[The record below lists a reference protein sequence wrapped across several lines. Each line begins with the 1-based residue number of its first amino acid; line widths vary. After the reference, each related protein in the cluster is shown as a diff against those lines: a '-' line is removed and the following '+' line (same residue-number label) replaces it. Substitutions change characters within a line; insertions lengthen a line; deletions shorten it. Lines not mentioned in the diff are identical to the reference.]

1 MRVVSFL
8 PSATEMVYALG
19 QGELL
24 VGRSHEC
31 DYPAEA
37 RALPVMMQARF
48 DLDGK
53 DSRTIDQV
61 VSGAVAKGQ
70 ELYEVDQARLR
81 SAAPELILTQDL
93 CAVCSVT
100 LGTLEEALENWS
112 PKPKVLVLSP
122 TRLAHLF
129 RDMEELARA
138 LDVPDRGKVLS
149 AESQRRLAR
158 ARPDPV
164 PEEPVRVLV
173 LQWLDPP
180 IVAGL
185 WVPDQ
190 IREAGGFPLLARAGA
205 PGRRTDWDTIRGLG
219 ADLLVIAP
227 CGYPLSRTAEELA
240 RAAAHPLGDLHPAR
254 GVWLADEAF
263 FSRPGPRL
271 LEGVEL
277 LSDLLSGT
285 GRPRRAYE
293 NRARPA
299 YRNPLFM
306 NRVPSRRPR

>member
-19 QGELL
+19 QGGLL

-31 DYPAEA
+31 DHPAEA
-37 RALPVMMQARF
+37 LGLPVVMRPRL
-48 DLDGK
+48 DLTGK
-53 DSRTIDQV
+53 DSRQIDSL
-61 VSGAVAKGQ
+61 VSDAMQRHQ
-70 ELYEVDQARLR
+70 ELYEVDEERLR
-81 SAAPELILTQDL
+81 SLAPDLVLTQDL

-100 LGTLEEALENWS
+100 PGTLKEALDKLS
-112 PKPKVLVLSP
+112 PSPKVLTLSP

-129 RDMEELARA
+129 RDLEAVA
-138 LDVPDRGKVLS
+138 QAFGVPDRGRTLV
-149 AESQRRLAR
+149 AESQRRLSR
-158 ARPDPV
+158 AHPDATDR
-164 PEEPVRVLV
+164 EPVRVLV
-173 LQWLDPP
+173 LEWLDPP
-180 IVAGL
+180 MVAGL

-190 IREAGGFPLLARAGA
+190 VREAGGVPLLARAGA

-219 ADLLVIAP
+219 ADLLVVAP
-227 CGYPLSRTAEELA
+227 CGYPLSRTVQELA
-240 RAAAHPLGDLHPAR
+240 RAPAHPLGDLHPGR

-299 YRNPLFM
+299 FRDQLFM
-306 NRVPSRRPR
+306 NRVPSRRRR

>member
-8 PSATEMVYALG
+8 PSATEMVFALG
-19 QGELL
+19 QGGLL
-24 VGRSHEC
+24 VGRSQEC

-37 RALPVMMQARF
+37 RALPVVMRARSAF
-48 DLDGK
+48 DGK
-53 DSRTIDQV
+53 DSRTIDRI
-61 VSGAVAKGQ
+61 VSEALAQHQ
-70 ELYEVDQARLR
+70 ELYQVDEERLR
-81 SAAPELILTQDL
+81 KLAPDLVLTQDL

-100 LGTLEEALENWS
+100 PGTLQTVLETFS
-112 PKPKVLVLSP
+112 PRPKVLALSP
-122 TRLAHLF
+122 TRLTHLF
-129 RDMEELARA
+129 RDLEVLARA
-138 LDVPDRGKVLS
+138 LDVADRGKTLS
-149 AESQRRLAR
+149 SESQRRLAR
-158 ARPDPV
+158 ARPDQV
-164 PEEPVRVLV
+164 PPEPVRVLV
-173 LQWLDPP
+173 LEWLDPP

-190 IREAGGFPLLARAGA
+190 IREAGGVPLLARAGA
-205 PGRRTDWDTIRGLG
+205 PGRRTDWDAVRGLG
-219 ADLLVIAP
+219 ADLLVVAP
-227 CGYPLSRTAEELA
+227 CGYPLSRTVEELA
-240 RAAAHPLGDLHPAR
+240 RVPAHPLGDLHPAR

-299 YRNPLFM
+299 FRNPLFM
-306 NRVPSRRPR
+306 NRVPSRRPH

>member
-19 QGELL
+19 QGGLL

-31 DYPAEA
+31 DHPAEA
-37 RALPVMMQARF
+37 RALPVVMRARF
-48 DLDGK
+48 DLAGK
-53 DSRTIDQV
+53 GSRAIDQL
-61 VSGAVAKGQ
+61 VSDVLAKHE
-70 ELYEVDQARLR
+70 ELYTVDEERLR
-81 SAAPELILTQDL
+81 TLAPELVLTQDL

-100 LGTLEEALENWS
+100 PGTLKDALDTFS
-112 PKPKVLVLSP
+112 PRPKVVTLSP

-129 RDMEELARA
+129 RDMETLAQA
-138 LDVPDRGKVLS
+138 LDVPDRGKTLS
-149 AESQRRLAR
+149 SESQRRLSR
-158 ARPDPV
+158 ARPDVEP
-164 PEEPVRVLV
+164 PEPLRVLV
-173 LQWLDPP
+173 LEWLDPP

-190 IREAGGFPLLARAGA
+190 IREAGGIPLLSRAGT
-205 PGRRTDWDTIRGLG
+205 PGRRTDWDTVRGLG
-219 ADLLVIAP
+219 ADLLVVAP
-227 CGYPLSRTAEELA
+227 CGYPLSRTADELA
-240 RAAAHPLGDLHPAR
+240 RAPAHPLGDLHPAR

-299 YRNPLFM
+299 YRTPLFM
-306 NRVPSRRPR
+306 NRVPSRRAR